1 MGGNKYMYI
10 SLLVTNVTLDI
21 NNLPVDLA
29 IIILSFIIVVVAIIF
44 INGFSIKIGDKEFN
58 VGGIQRLLARKD
70 EDMLLKETLHEFSEK
85 IDREVNG
92 NLYDLV
98 DSLNYE
104 MDGIAINEHCYFT
117 FEKFIAIFRNE
128 LEKRVRRNSLKEK
141 LSKINREN
149 YTATI
154 LGNVESQYNN
164 LRVKVSGLNCGETYT
179 DFTVIKDAA
188 QKILNKFFDGSKI
201 ILIEGCRK
209 KIKKYNEYKDKF
221 KTISARK
228 SSCDHPIEKNEGY
241 IRDLELL

>member
-1 MGGNKYMYI
+1 MNLH
-10 SLLVTNVTLDI
+10 LLEANVTLDV

-29 IIILSFIIVVVAIIF
+29 VIILSFIIVVVAIIF

-85 IDREVNG
+85 VDREVNG

-104 MDGIAINEHCYFT
+104 IDGIAINEHCYFT
-117 FEKFIAIFRNE
+117 FEKFIAIFKNE
-128 LEKRVRRNSLKEK
+128 LEKRVRRNNLKEK
-141 LSKINREN
+141 LAKINREN

-154 LGNVESQYNN
+154 MGNIESQYKK
-164 LRVKVSGLNCGETYT
+164 LRTKVSNLTCGETYAE
-179 DFTVIKDAA
+179 FSVIENAA
-188 QKILNKFFDGSKI
+188 QNILNKFFDGTKY

-209 KIKKYNEYKDKF
+209 KIKKYNEYRDKF

-228 SSCDHPIEKNEGY
+228 LSCDHPIEKNEGY